1 MLYRNILKKVWL
13 SLSIL
18 ILTAPTADAQKY
30 KFGDYMQFGRN
41 ELQKGN
47 FNQAINYLNSAIR
60 HRPASFEGWFLRG
73 VAKYYLDDFYGAEQD
88 FTESMKFDPFNSE
101 IYHMRAIVRSRQYN
115 FGGAMADYNRAIE
128 LNPKNPLFF
137 LNRARSHLFL
147 ESWDSCIADCNRAI
161 HLKYKKEDVYLLR
174 GTAMAG
180 LEHYDNAL
188 ADLTLAIK
196 KNPEKTNSIIQRGA
210 VWMELNEPDSA
221 IADFN
226 KAITIN
232 PDDSYAIFNR
242 ALARME
248 TSDTTGAFDDLN
260 KVIEISPY
268 NSYAYY
274 NRAILHLGQDNYQK
288 ALSDLDD
295 VIALNPDNI
304 IVYLFRGKLKASLEN
319 FKGAIQDFTKAIEIY
334 PDFADAYY
342 ERSKVRD
349 RIGDFK
355 GAEKDLEFAYLVDEL
370 NFGLGDSL
378 SLERQMSLK
387 RLIAFSGEFSEKR
400 SDPENRSMNG
410 INLLPAYWQV
420 LFASNVE
427 KIKFYETVTKNN
439 YHNNV
444 ITLANREEL
453 INSDRVNIEVQTM
466 QDSLISSDEST
477 AFFLKKANLLADLHD
492 FNSAMNYY
500 DKALAEDPQRIM
512 AWFGRANTR
521 LKLVNL
527 LQSDYDQQYL
537 LNPVDDYSSVYES
550 DEGQLEKYSYDQV
563 LDDLDQVLRLDP
575 EFYIAWYN
583 RAVVKSM
590 KGDYWGAVSDFS
602 KALELN
608 PEFPEASF
616 NKGLILIYLNLKTVG
631 CRDMSQA
638 GEGGITTA
646 YDVLK
651 RYCNQ

>member
-1 MLYRNILKKVWL
+1 MSFLL
-13 SLSIL
+13 L
-18 ILTAPTADAQKY
+18 IIASAAAQKY

-41 ELQKGN
+41 ELQKGQ
-47 FNQAINYLNSAIR
+47 FNKAINYLNSAIR

-161 HLKYKKEDVYLLR
+161 QLKYKKEDVYLLR
-174 GTAMAG
+174 GTALAG
-180 LEHYDNAL
+180 LEQYDKAL

-221 IADFN
+221 ISDFN
-226 KAITIN
+226 KAIAIN

-274 NRAILHLGQDNYQK
+274 NRAILHLGKDDFQN

-304 IVYLFRGKLKASLEN
+304 IVYLFRGKLKASLNN
-319 FKGAIQDFTKAIEIY
+319 FKGAIQDFTRAIEIY

-342 ERSKVRD
+342 ERSKVKE
-349 RIGDFK
+349 RIGDFR
-355 GAEKDLEFAYLVDEL
+355 GAEKDLKFAYLVDEL
-370 NFGLGDSL
+370 NFGTGDSL

-400 SDPENRSMNG
+400 NDIENRSMSG

-427 KIKFYETVTKNN
+427 KIIFYETVSKKE

-453 INSDRVNIEVQTM
+453 INSDRVSIEVQTLK
-466 QDSLISSDEST
+466 DSLISPNEST
-477 AFFLKKANLLADLHD
+477 AFYLKKANLLADLHD

-500 DKALAEDPQRIM
+500 DKAIAEDPRRIM

-521 LKLVNL
+521 LKLINL
-527 LQSDYDQQYL
+527 LHSDYDQQYL

-550 DEGQLEKYSYDQV
+550 DEGQLKEHSYEQV
-563 LDDLDQVLRLDP
+563 LDDLDQVIGLDP

-583 RAVVKSM
+583 RAIVKSL

-646 YDVLK
+646 YEVLK
-651 RYCNQ
+651 RFCNQ